1 MRAQGSVLLIHRG
14 SAAVLI
20 TFAAVHLANHLA
32 GLRGVEAHLAF
43 MDAARSVYR
52 APFVEPFLLLAV
64 LVQLLT
70 GLAQLRAGSGRRSD
84 VWSRLQAVSG
94 GYLLFFL
101 ANHTLTILA
110 ARGWFGLDSNF
121 FLAAA
126 VLTIPP
132 LPLLFAPYYALG
144 VLALFAHIACAV
156 HFRIHG
162 KHGDRIAK
170 SLLVAGVVLAPI
182 IVAVFTGAVHD
193 IHLPPAYRE
202 LVAQFL

>member
-1 MRAQGSVLLIHRG
+1 MHAKEAILLVHRG

-32 GLRGVEAHLAF
+32 GLHGVEVHQAF
-43 MDAARSVYR
+43 MDAARVVYR
-52 APFVEPFLLLAV
+52 APFVEPFLLVAV
-64 LVQLLT
+64 LVQILT
-70 GLAQLRAGSGRRSD
+70 GLAQLRAGRGSRSN
-84 VWSRLQAVSG
+84 VWSRLQTVSG
-94 GYLLFFL
+94 GYLLFYL
-101 ANHTLTILA
+101 ANHTLAILA
-110 ARGWFGLDSNF
+110 ARWFGLDSNF
-121 FLAAA
+121 YLAAA

-144 VLALFAHIACAV
+144 ILALFAHIACAV
-156 HFRIHG
+156 HFRMHSEN
-162 KHGDRIAK
+162 GDRVAK
-170 SLLVAGVVLAPI
+170 SLLVAGAILAPI

>member
-1 MRAQGSVLLIHRG
+1 MRSKGSVLLIHRG

-70 GLAQLRAGSGRRSD
+70 GLAQLRAGRSRSD
-84 VWSRLQAVSG
+84 FWSRLQAVSG

-101 ANHTLTILA
+101 AIHTLAILA

-144 VLALFAHIACAV
+144 ILALFAHIACAV

-162 KHGDRIAK
+162 ENGDRVAK
-170 SLLVAGVVLAPI
+170 SLLVAGAILAPI

-193 IHLPPAYRE
+193 IYLPPAYRE